1 MKIVARD
8 CSPLAP
14 QPTAA
19 EAAWLRRL
27 ATNVRA
33 TDLVVSISGDRDEDE
48 PVVYCAWDGT
58 WWAGRYVG
66 SLSFEGHSLTIEP
79 RFGLAALRNWLF
91 EATSVVLTDAPGK
104 LREDESFIAQLL
116 ASVWAHGFIEAAR
129 HGLPALR
136 RDVATTGPTIRG
148 RLDVTASLRLIA
160 TGGGQAVS
168 IRSERSLDHAASDA
182 IVAAYQVL
190 RRWLGVPDEQW
201 MPARAR
207 ELVPHLIAVTGG
219 RPRVPT
225 KAELDRIRYTPI
237 TAAFAPIAELS
248 RQIANRRGLIADM
261 DASGETKGALLD
273 VAELWEMYVL
283 NVLRKAA
290 RPYSVKHGTR
300 ERDASKKLLYSDIS
314 GLGLGTLIPDGILY
328 ADGEVRGVVDA
339 KYKSIHPTINAPLG
353 PQREDLYQMAAYLGR
368 FTYRD
373 RQGSWGLLAYPC
385 DPARSDTSRAEQDSP
400 WSLDGNKKILF
411 ASLPHHADDA
421 VEKLKHLI
429 AQFDVKAT
437 DQATPFA
444 QSLRIQPGRRAG
456 AA

>member
-1 MKIVARD
+1 MKVVARD

-27 ATNVRA
+27 AANVRA
-33 TDLVVSISGDRDEDE
+33 TDLVVPISGERDEDE

-66 SLSFEGHSLTIEP
+66 SLSFEGHSLTVEP
-79 RFGLAALRNWLF
+79 RFGLATLRNWLF

-116 ASVWAHGFIEAAR
+116 ASVWAHGFVEAAR

-148 RLDVTASLRLIA
+148 RLDVTASLRLVA

-182 IVAAYQVL
+182 IVAAYEVL
-190 RRWLGVPDEQW
+190 RRWLGLPDEQW
-201 MPARAR
+201 MPARAK
-207 ELVPHLIAVTGG
+207 ELIPHLMSVTGA

-237 TAAFAPIAELS
+237 TAGFAPIAELS
-248 RQIANRRGLIADM
+248 RQIANRRGLAADI
-261 DASGETKGALLD
+261 DASGETKGVLLD

-283 NVLRKAA
+283 SVLRKAA
-290 RPYSVKHGTR
+290 APLTVTHGTR
-300 ERDASKKLLYSDIS
+300 EKAATKKLLHSDIT
-314 GLGLGTLIPDGILY
+314 GQGLGTLIPDAILH
-328 ADGEVRGVVDA
+328 AGGKVQGVADA
-339 KYKSIHPTINAPLG
+339 KYKSLHPSASAPNG
-353 PQREDLYQMAAYLGR
+353 PQREDLYQMAAYLGQFVHPEGR
-368 FTYRD
+368 L
-373 RQGSWGLLAYPC
+373 SWGVLAYPL
-385 DPARSDTSRAEQDSP
+385 DPARPSIPQAEQFSP
-400 WSLDGNKKILF
+400 WSLDGGRKVVF
-411 ASLPHHADDA
+411 TSLPHVASDA
-421 VEKLKHLI
+421 ITKLRALI
-429 AQFDVKAT
+429 GPMLLERDVWRAQA
-437 DQATPFA
+437 
-444 QSLRIQPGRRAG
+444 
-456 AA
+456 

>member
-1 MKIVARD
+1 MKLVARD

-33 TDLVVSISGDRDEDE
+33 TDFVVPVSGERDEDE

-79 RFGLAALRNWLF
+79 RFGLATLRNWLF
-91 EATSVVLTDAPGK
+91 EATSIVLTDAPGK

-116 ASVWAHGFIEAAR
+116 ASVWAHGFVEAAR

-136 RDVATTGPTIRG
+136 RDVATKGATIRG
-148 RLDVTASLRLIA
+148 RLDVPASLRLIA
-160 TGGGQAVS
+160 AGGGQVVS
-168 IRSERSLDHAASDA
+168 IRSERSLDHAASEA

-190 RRWLGVPDEQW
+190 RRWLGEPDERW
-201 MPARAR
+201 MPARAK
-207 ELVPHLIAVTGG
+207 ELIPHLLSVTGA

-237 TAAFAPIAELS
+237 TAGFAPIAELS
-248 RQIANRRGLIADM
+248 RQIANRRGLAADI
-261 DASGETKGALLD
+261 DASGETKGVLLD

-283 NVLRKAA
+283 SVLRKAA
-290 RPYSVKHGTR
+290 APLTVTHGTR
-300 ERDASKKLLYSDIS
+300 EKAATKKLLHSDIT
-314 GLGLGTLIPDGILY
+314 GEGLGTLIPDAILH
-328 ADGEVRGVVDA
+328 AGGKVQGVADA
-339 KYKSIHPTINAPLG
+339 KYKSLHPSASAPNG

-368 FTYRD
+368 FVHPEGRM
-373 RQGSWGLLAYPC
+373 SWGVLAYPL
-385 DPARSDTSRAEQDSP
+385 DPTRPSIPQAEQLSP
-400 WSLDGNKKILF
+400 WSLDGGRKVVF
-411 ASLPHHADDA
+411 TSLPHVASDA
-421 VEKLKHLI
+421 VTKLRALI
-429 AQFDVKAT
+429 GPMTPERDVWRV
-437 DQATPFA
+437 QA
-444 QSLRIQPGRRAG
+444 
-456 AA
+456 

>member
-1 MKIVARD
+1 MKLVARD

-27 ATNVRA
+27 ATNVRT
-33 TDLVVSISGDRDEDE
+33 TDLVVPISGERDEDE

-66 SLSFEGHSLTIEP
+66 SLSFEGHSLTVEP
-79 RFGLAALRNWLF
+79 RFGLATLRNWLF
-91 EATSVVLTDAPGK
+91 EATSVVLTDAPGR

-116 ASVWAHGFIEAAR
+116 ASVWAHGFVEAAR

-182 IVAAYQVL
+182 IVAAYEVL
-190 RRWLGVPDEQW
+190 RRWLGLPDEQW
-201 MPARAR
+201 MPARAK
-207 ELVPHLIAVTGG
+207 ELIPHLMSVTGA

-237 TAAFAPIAELS
+237 TAGFAPIAELS
-248 RQIANRRGLIADM
+248 RQIANRRGLAADI
-261 DASGETKGALLD
+261 DASGETKGVLLD

-283 NVLRKAA
+283 SVLRKAA
-290 RPYSVKHGTR
+290 APLTVTHGTR
-300 ERDASKKLLYSDIS
+300 EKAATKKLLHSDIT
-314 GLGLGTLIPDGILY
+314 GQGLGTLIPDAILH
-328 ADGEVRGVVDA
+328 AGGKVQGVADA
-339 KYKSIHPTINAPLG
+339 KYKSLHPSASAPNG

-368 FTYRD
+368 FVHPEGRM
-373 RQGSWGLLAYPC
+373 SWGVLAYPL
-385 DPARSDTSRAEQDSP
+385 DPARPSIPQAEQFSP
-400 WSLDGNKKILF
+400 WSLDGGRKVVF
-411 ASLPHHADDA
+411 TSLPHVASDA
-421 VEKLKHLI
+421 VTKLRALI
-429 AQFDVKAT
+429 GPMAPERDVWRV
-437 DQATPFA
+437 QA
-444 QSLRIQPGRRAG
+444 
-456 AA
+456 

>member
-1 MKIVARD
+1 MKLVARD

-27 ATNVRA
+27 ATNVRTA
-33 TDLVVSISGDRDEDE
+33 DLVVPISGERDEDE

-66 SLSFEGHSLTIEP
+66 SLSFEGHSLTVEP
-79 RFGLAALRNWLF
+79 RFGLATLRNWLF
-91 EATSVVLTDAPGK
+91 EATSVVLTDAPGR

-116 ASVWAHGFIEAAR
+116 ASVWAHGFVEAAR

-182 IVAAYQVL
+182 IVAAYEVL
-190 RRWLGVPDEQW
+190 RRWLGLPDEQW
-201 MPARAR
+201 MPSRAK
-207 ELVPHLIAVTGG
+207 ELIPHLMSVTGA

-237 TAAFAPIAELS
+237 TAGFAPIAELS
-248 RQIANRRGLIADM
+248 RQIANRRGLAADI
-261 DASGETKGALLD
+261 DASGETKGVLLD

-283 NVLRKAA
+283 SALRKAA
-290 RPYSVKHGTR
+290 APLTVTHGTR
-300 ERDASKKLLYSDIS
+300 EKAATKKLLHSDIT
-314 GLGLGTLIPDGILY
+314 GQGLGTLIPDAILH
-328 ADGEVRGVVDA
+328 AGGKVQGVADA
-339 KYKSIHPTINAPLG
+339 KYKSLHPSASAPNG

-368 FTYRD
+368 FVHPEGRM
-373 RQGSWGLLAYPC
+373 SWGVLAYPL
-385 DPARSDTSRAEQDSP
+385 DPARPSIPQAEQLSP
-400 WSLDGNKKILF
+400 WSLDGGRKVVF
-411 ASLPHHADDA
+411 TSLPHVASDA
-421 VEKLKHLI
+421 VTKLRALI
-429 AQFDVKAT
+429 IPMTPARDVWRV
-437 DQATPFA
+437 QA
-444 QSLRIQPGRRAG
+444 
-456 AA
+456 